1 MQSRPEIRILV
12 DDLRIVANGS
22 TGITRLFQQQGTIVE
37 CHQIVGLQLQDEVEV
52 GDGTVVVTHLST
64 QQASVVVSKE
74 VVGFEIECRIV
85 VGHST
90 TQVLLVEAGQRT
102 IDIKVGIFGQQVDS
116 LVQIALSLLP
126 FTTGQTDDSA
136 LGPDI
141 TIVGVELDTL
151 FQRLDSLRRV
161 FLLDIDIGLHGRDTG
176 ILAPTR
182 AHRIQL
188 GQRLVVFFL
197 LDATQCTVVPQ
208 VDTLRIVAQG
218 NIIVA
223 DGSLE
228 ILLVDTA
235 ESAQFVDANDI
246 WVTLKC
252 LRTVTLCSHVVVQI
266 KFRHASEEPR
276 LVEVWLGRN
285 SLIEI
290 LDAQHIVL
298 IIERRAP
305 YHQQSVGIELSMTH

>member
-1 MQSRPEIRILV
+1 MKSRPEIRILV

-52 GDGTVVVTHLST
+52 GDSAVVVTYLST
-64 QQASVVVSKE
+64 QQSSIVVPQE
-74 VVGFEIECRIV
+74 VVWFEIERCIV

-102 IDIKVGIFGQQVDS
+102 IDIQVGIFGQQVDGF
-116 LVQIALSLLP
+116 VQITLTLLP
-126 FTTGQTDDSA
+126 FTARQTDDST
-136 LGPDI
+136 LSPDI
-141 TIVGVELDTL
+141 TVVGVELDAL
-151 FQRLDSLRRV
+151 FQRLNSFRSV
-161 FLLDIDIGLHGRDTG
+161 FLLDIHIGLHGRDTG

-188 GQRLVVFFL
+188 GQSLVVFLL
-197 LDATQCTVVPQ
+197 LDAAQCTVVPQ
-208 VDTLRIVAQG
+208 IDALRIVTQG
-218 NIIVA
+218 GIIVA

-228 ILLVDTA
+228 IFLMDTT
-235 ESAQFVDANDI
+235 ESAQFVDAHNV
-246 WVTLKC
+246 WVTLQR
-252 LRTVTLCSHVVVQI
+252 LRTVALCTYIVVQI
-266 KFRHASEEPR
+266 IFRHTPEEPR

-290 LDAQHIVL
+290 LDAQHVVL
-298 IIERRAP
+298 IIERRAS